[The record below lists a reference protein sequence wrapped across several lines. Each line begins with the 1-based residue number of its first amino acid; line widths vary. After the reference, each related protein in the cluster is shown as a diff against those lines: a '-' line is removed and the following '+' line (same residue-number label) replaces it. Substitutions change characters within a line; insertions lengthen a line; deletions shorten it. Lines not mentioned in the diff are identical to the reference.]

1 MRRSPKIIA
10 LAVAYIG
17 FPAVVYAEGE
27 AHLPTIH
34 VEGKRVTPSVFKDTK
49 VKADTIK
56 KQGAVDLKTALKDV
70 PGVEVLD
77 TQGTRQGND
86 SVNIRGLSG
95 NRVGMTIDGIE
106 LPEANEMKH
115 TGQYAIFGRGNFMD
129 VSALSSVDI
138 SKNARGFGL
147 GGVVAMH
154 TLTPDEILQDK
165 DQGGYIDT
173 QYNSVDKST
182 AVTGVGA
189 MRSDRWRG
197 MVLGTYRKGDEV
209 DNRGNIG
216 GKGALRT
223 KSDPVD
229 HNSRY
234 FLTKHE
240 FDINDKNT
248 LNFTAEYLS
257 RNQWTDSLS
266 QVNST
271 YTDVRGIDDNKKTR
285 FSLGHDYHSD
295 EGLIQSGKTQI
306 YWQQTKTDSSTQRD
320 YVKGCT
326 SMVPDRN
333 NRCVFDFTNKDKVW
347 GLTTDWSSHFDTG
360 SLSQEWRYGLSFAHH
375 ELTSDWQ
382 GYYAR
387 SKPNADNTTIRASAY
402 IDADLQWGNLVVS
415 PGLSA
420 AYYNMKPNSN
430 GFVTGINGEIGELRK
445 KHQSALTPRLGISY
459 QITPL
464 LVPYFQYAR
473 GFNAPSSQQLASSW
487 NPGNYSSWGNP
498 NLKAETANNFELG
511 LRGKNDVFEYGIAGF
526 DNHYKN
532 FIDYVNISDVVKLPA
547 DAVWSRPGSKQTLVL
562 QAQNFSKAHIYG
574 GEAYARWK
582 FAPDWKI
589 NGSIAYSRGSI
600 RQEGVDRPLNSVMP
614 VKVKLGLAYDKKVWG
629 ANVDLTYVAKKDD
642 SDIQNV
648 PKGTSYYNPSRN
660 YALVDL
666 GGYWKPTKHLSFRAG
681 VNNVFNKK
689 YWNWADIAY
698 MMPNV
703 NSQSGTS
710 GQSDGNAT
718 KLTRDNA
725 DFYSAPGR
733 TFNVG
738 LRYTF

>member
-1 MRRSPKIIA
+1 MSRTPKIIA
-10 LAVAYIG
+10 LAIACIG
-17 FPAVVYAEGE
+17 FPAVGYAEGE
-27 AHLPTIH
+27 AHLPTVN
-34 VEGKRVTPSVFKDTK
+34 VEAKRFMPSVFKDTK
-49 VKADTIK
+49 VKAETIEEK
-56 KQGAVDLKTALKDV
+56 GAVDLKTALKDI

-95 NRVGMTIDGIE
+95 NRVAMSIDGID

-154 TLTPDEILQDK
+154 TLTADEILQGE
-165 DQGGYIDT
+165 DQGGYVDT

-182 AVTGVGA
+182 AVTGAAALKNG
-189 MRSDRWRG
+189 DWRG
-197 MVLGTYRKGDEV
+197 MVLSTYRKGDES
-209 DNRGNIG
+209 DNRGEIG
-216 GKGALRT
+216 GRGALRT

-248 LNFTAEYLS
+248 INFTAEYLS
-257 RNQWTDSLS
+257 RDQWTDSLS
-266 QVNST
+266 QANKT
-271 YTDVRGIDDNKKTR
+271 YTDVRGTDDNKKTR
-285 FSLGHDYHSD
+285 FSLGHDFHGN
-295 EGLIQSGKTQI
+295 EGLIHEGTTQI
-306 YWQQTKTDSSTQRD
+306 YWQQTKTDSVTHRD
-320 YVKGCT
+320 YVRGCT
-326 SMVPDRN
+326 SLIPSMK
-333 NRCVFDFTNKDKVW
+333 NRCAFEFNNKDKVW
-347 GLTTDWSSHFDTG
+347 GLTTDWRSHFDG
-360 SLSQEWRYGLSFAHH
+360 NGLYQDWRYGLSFARH
-375 ELTSDWQ
+375 ELSSDWQ

-387 SKPNADNTTIRASAY
+387 SKPNADNKTIRASVY
-402 IDADLQWGNLVVS
+402 VDGDLQWGNLIVS

-420 AYYNMKPNSN
+420 HYYNMNPSDSGFFTGTTNS
-430 GFVTGINGEIGELRK
+430 ISDLRK
-445 KHQSALTPRLGISY
+445 KHQGAITPRLGISY
-459 QITPL
+459 RFAPL
-464 LVPYFQYAR
+464 LMPYFQYAR
-473 GFNAPSSQQLASSW
+473 GFNTPSAQQLASSW

-511 LRGKNDVFEYGIAGF
+511 IRGKNSVLEYGIAGF

-532 FIDYVNISDVVKLPA
+532 FIDYVNIADQVALP
-547 DAVWSRPGSKQTLVL
+547 AVWSRYQTLVL

-574 GEAYARWK
+574 GEAYARWN
-582 FAPDWKI
+582 FAPDWKVS
-589 NGSIAYSRGSI
+589 GSLAYSRGSI
-600 RQEGVDRPLNSVMP
+600 RQDGIDQPLNSVMP
-614 VKVKLGLAYDKKVWG
+614 VKVKLGLAYDKDVWG
-629 ANVDLTYVAKKDD
+629 ANLDFTYVAKKDE
-642 SDIQNV
+642 SDLQNA
-648 PKGTSYYNPSRN
+648 GYYNPSRN

-666 GGYWKPTKHLSFRAG
+666 GGYWKPTKHLSFRVG
-681 VNNVFNKK
+681 VNNVFNQK

-703 NSQSGTS
+703 NSQAGTS

-718 KLTRDNA
+718 KLTKDNA

>member
-1 MRRSPKIIA
+1 MRRTPKIIA
-10 LAVAYIG
+10 LAIACIG
-17 FPAVVYAEGE
+17 FPAVGYAEGE
-27 AHLPTIH
+27 AHLPTVN
-34 VEGKRVTPSVFKDTK
+34 VEAKRSMPSVFKNTK
-49 VKADTIK
+49 VKAEAIERK
-56 KQGAVDLKTALKDV
+56 GAVDLKTALKDI
-70 PGVEVLD
+70 PGVEVLN

-95 NRVGMTIDGIE
+95 NRVAMSIDGID

-129 VSALSSVDI
+129 VSALSGVDI

-154 TLTPDEILQDK
+154 TLTADEILQGEN
-165 DQGGYIDT
+165 QGGYVDT

-182 AVTGVGA
+182 AVTGAAALKNGY
-189 MRSDRWRG
+189 WRG
-197 MVLGTYRKGDEV
+197 MVLGTYRKGNES
-209 DNRGNIG
+209 DNRGDVG

-223 KSDPVD
+223 KADPAD

-248 LNFTAEYLS
+248 INFAAEYLS

-266 QVNST
+266 QVNRS
-271 YTDVRGIDDNKKTR
+271 YTDIHGTDDNKKTR
-285 FSLGHDYHSD
+285 FSLGHDFHRD
-295 EGLIQSGKTQI
+295 EGIIQEGKTQL
-306 YWQQTKTDSSTQRD
+306 YWQQTKTDSVTHRD
-320 YVKGCT
+320 YIRGCS
-326 SMVPDRN
+326 SMIPSIK
-333 NRCVFDFTNKDKVW
+333 NRCAFEFNNQDKVW
-347 GLTTDWSSHFDTG
+347 GLTTDWRAHFDG
-360 SLSQEWRYGLSFAHH
+360 NGLNQDWRYGLSFARH
-375 ELTSDWQ
+375 ELSSDWQ
-382 GYYAR
+382 GYYAK
-387 SKPNADNTTIRASAY
+387 SKPNADNKTIRASMY
-402 IDADLQWGNLVVS
+402 VDGDLQWDNLVVS

-420 AYYNMKPNSN
+420 HYYSMKPNDS
-430 GFVTGINGEIGELRK
+430 GFFPGTDNSISELRK
-445 KHQSALTPRLGISY
+445 KHQSAITPRLGISY
-459 QITPL
+459 QINPL

-511 LRGKNDVFEYGIAGF
+511 IRGQNSVFEYGIAGF

-532 FIDYVNISDVVKLPA
+532 FIDYVNIADQVSLP
-547 DAVWSRPGSKQTLVL
+547 AVWSRYQTLVL

-582 FAPDWKI
+582 FAPDWKAS
-589 NGSIAYSRGSI
+589 GSIAYSRGSI
-600 RQEGVDRPLNSVMP
+600 RQDGVDQPLNSVMP
-614 VKVKLGLAYDKKVWG
+614 VKVKLGLAYDRDVWG
-629 ANVDLTYVAKKDD
+629 ANLDFTYVAKKDE
-642 SDIQNV
+642 SDLQNT
-648 PKGTSYYNPSRN
+648 GYYNPSRS
-660 YALVDL
+660 YTLVDL
-666 GGYWKPTKHLSFRAG
+666 GGFWKPTKHLSFRVG
-681 VNNVFNKK
+681 VNNVFNQK

-703 NSQSGTS
+703 NTQAGTS
-710 GQSDGNAT
+710 SQSDGNAT
-718 KLTRDNA
+718 KLTKHNA